1 MNLKGVFSTISKSWL
16 AAIAI
21 AFGFLTL
28 FGAFFTSST
37 FLTGLR
43 FLLLDLA
50 VILAGFAVFVGVAN
64 LLNVHTKK
72 IRRHEKGS
80 SYSLWL
86 VIVLV
91 ITFLLGFAARF
102 VPAADSLFSG
112 AFNYIQL
119 PVEATLMGVLA
130 VTLVLAAV
138 RLLRRRFHWLSV
150 IFLVTALLIIF
161 GTVSLPFLGEVPGLS
176 GLVRPVLAQVFAASG
191 ARGILLGVGLGT
203 LAMGLRVLLGADRP
217 YGGK

>member
-1 MNLKGVFSTISKSWL
+1 MNLKGLFGTISRSWL

-21 AFGFLTL
+21 AFGLLTL
-28 FGAFFTSST
+28 IGYFFPSSS
-37 FLTGLR
+37 FLAGLR

-64 LLNVHTKK
+64 LINVHSRKV
-72 IRRHEKGS
+72 RRHEKGS
-80 SYSLWL
+80 SYSTLL
-86 VIVLV
+86 IIFLAV
-91 ITFLLGFAARF
+91 TFLLGLVARF
-102 VPAADSLFSG
+102 VPLAGSLFSG

-119 PVEATLMGVLA
+119 PVEATLMGILA
-130 VTLVLAAV
+130 VTLILAAV
-138 RLLRRRFHWLSV
+138 RLLRRRLHWLSAL
-150 IFLVTALLIIF
+150 FLVTAVLIIF
-161 GTVSLPFLGEVPGLS
+161 GTISLPFLGEVPGLS

-203 LAMGLRVLLGADRP
+203 LAMGLRVLFGADRP